1 MRPKQLQ
8 GRLKKL
14 GVSVTME
21 TLQKWAKQGLITG
34 WSPKPKN
41 KRGHPKDDPNDPY
54 RKRKGPGR
62 RTDWP
67 ENTVED
73 AAAVYA
79 VRHYDHKKGRICA
92 NHKKRGTLT
101 TEMIKVIKR
110 AAAILDERP
119 FAVYTIPPIIG
130 PLSTQHINPEHIN
143 VTFVSEDFNGLDL
156 FQGATYTEKV
166 EYLNAFVVTWV
177 AAIEKV
183 REWKSHGIRAQIMES
198 ELKRQTP
205 AEIDYSQLDP
215 WRVDVPCPWRIDKP
229 ARITLYW
236 WSRPSKNK
244 GRVFWK
250 FPFPF
255 QRTLT
260 DYKCDDIILLE
271 NFVDAREFVKI
282 DIRDREGWARAERE
296 KIERE
301 LEEKE
306 HILQRLGMKNISSKT
321 LIEMVQAP
329 FESLTERQQLGL
341 KAANEKWG
349 LQWRLVWLSTSFDVE
364 VGNRSE

>member
-8 GRLKKL
+8 DRLKKL

-21 TLQKWAKQGLITG
+21 TLQKWAKQSLITG

-41 KRGHPKDDPNDPY
+41 KRERPKGDPNGPDK
-54 RKRKGPGR
+54 KRKGPGR
-62 RTDWP
+62 LTDWP
-67 ENTVED
+67 ESNVEE

-79 VRHYDHKKGRICA
+79 VRHY
-92 NHKKRGTLT
+92 NYKKRGTLT

-119 FAVYTIPPIIG
+119 FAVYTIPSIVG

-156 FQGATYTEKV
+156 FPGTTYTEKV

-183 REWKSHGIRAQIMES
+183 REWKSRGIRAQIMES
-198 ELKRQTP
+198 ELKHQTP

-229 ARITLYW
+229 ARVTLYW
-236 WSRPSKNK
+236 WSRPSKNED
-244 GRVFWK
+244 RVFWK

-255 QRTLT
+255 QRSLT

-296 KIERE
+296 KIEGE
-301 LEEKE
+301 LKEKE
-306 HILQRLGMKNISSKT
+306 RILQRLGMKNIS
-321 LIEMVQAP
+321 LNAFIEMEQAP

-341 KAANEKWG
+341 KAANEKLN
-349 LQWRLVWLSTSFDVE
+349 LQWRLAWLTTSFDAE
-364 VGNRSE
+364 VGEGSE